1 MRILHIENDTAIAKA
16 AESMLDGVA
25 QTYDRTSLGENAVKM
40 ASLAHYDLIL
50 MEVLLPDVDGADVIR
65 RLRDNRVLAPLVILS
80 WLVDAGGVF
89 DAASLGAN
97 DALAKPFSKDGLV
110 ECVRAA
116 ITKSGLSY
124 PAQGDAIGAGAARVP
139 VGQERRRHR
148 RFKTDR
154 PARIAQGP
162 GIDCRIVDLSHG
174 GAGIQLLADHFDL
187 PTSFQ
192 MVLGQETRYT
202 CRVCWR
208 QGRRLGVKFLGR
220 G

>member
-1 MRILHIENDTAIAKA
+1 MRLLHIENDSAIAKA
-16 AESMLDGVA
+16 AESMLDGVVEA
-25 QTYDRTSLGENAVKM
+25 YDRTPLGENAVKM
-40 ASLAHYDLIL
+40 AALAHYDVIL

-65 RLRDNRVLAPLVILS
+65 RLRDNRVLAPLVIAS
-80 WLVDAGGVF
+80 WLVDSAGVF
-89 DAASLGAN
+89 DAAALGAN
-97 DALAKPFSKDGLV
+97 DVLAKPFTKDGLV

-124 PAQGDAIGAGAARVP
+124 PSQAGVIETDASRIPG
-139 VGQERRRHR
+139 GQERRRHR

-192 MVLGQETRYT
+192 MVLGQDTRYT

>member
-1 MRILHIENDTAIAKA
+1 MRILHIENDSTAAKA
-16 AESMLDGVA
+16 AEAMLNGVVE
-25 QTYDRTSLGENAVKM
+25 TYDRTSLGENAVKM
-40 ASLAHYDLIL
+40 AALAHYDLIL
-50 MEVLLPDVDGADVIR
+50 MEILLPDIDGPEVIR
-65 RLRDNRVLAPLVILS
+65 RLRANRVLAPLVVVS
-80 WLVDAGGVF
+80 WLVDDRGVF
-89 DAASLGAN
+89 DAAAFGAN
-97 DALAKPFSKDGLV
+97 DALPKPFTQDSLV

-124 PAQGDAIGAGAARVP
+124 PQPAADMGADRLP
-139 VGQERRRHR
+139 DGQERRKHR

-154 PARIAQGP
+154 PARITQGP

-192 MVLGQETRYT
+192 MVLGQDTRYT